1 MAKLGISTGSA
12 PNDGLGDSLLSGA
25 IKINSNFDEIY
36 SALGSGTTITN
47 SIAFASTAGFST
59 VAGYATSAG
68 ISSSATI
75 AGFTTYSA
83 VAGVASATNYAN
95 TSGISTVALF
105 AENLTGT
112 PNTTVGIIT
121 AARYLG
127 PGGYLTGIVTSIL
140 AGANVSVS
148 QTGGRVT
155 INSTAQE
162 AISTQWTTIVSGIVT
177 SSNVGIGTN
186 TTTSLLDVHGGTLT
200 VRGGN
205 GAVSLQDGVRLN
217 MGSGGQSDASIYYDA
232 VDLRIDTSS
241 SIRIGDGNNNVFS
254 AVAGEGS
261 ILYYNGDRKLR
272 TLDTGVD
279 ILGNLGV
286 SGILTATDIVVSGVH
301 SATSYLGNASGLTG
315 IVTSLVG
322 GANVTLSNST
332 GEITIDVDSDSVWQS
347 RALGVTTT
355 GKVGIG
361 TTAITAQLTVKGVG
375 DFDGGLNV
383 VSGVATVTP
392 GHIDIPAS
400 SNIKIGNTAAGS
412 GSGRNIGVGDQA
424 IFNLSG
430 GQGHNI
436 AIGEFALNATTTG
449 QYNYVFGDRAGQN
462 ITSGSY
468 NVILGSHNG
477 NLNDVDIRTSSNN
490 VIISDGLGN
499 VKLWADSSGNVAIG
513 TASASEKLQVEGTV
527 KATAF
532 DGTLQSSQLTG
543 ALPAL
548 DGSSLLNVTAVGTGV
563 EIQGFGVTVGTASTV
578 NFTDNLDV
586 SFFQG
591 TATVAGASSVSAAT
605 TAYALAGTPDITVGS
620 VTANDEIKTTDS
632 GLNQSALLTN
642 SSSVKNDPELTLYSN
657 NANQFQGPRVELLN
671 SSNGTQ
677 IVHLNNSVP
686 FGGGQYFAVE
696 KTTSDGTFVQQMAI
710 YSYLNDEW
718 VFKTGSGEVD
728 GLSINNGQ
736 VGIGTTTITS
746 TLTVAGDASID
757 GTVTATTFSGSGASL
772 TNLPSSQLS
781 GALPA
786 LDGSALTGVIA
797 SGTGIEIKD
806 DNSIVGSAGTINFG
820 TGLDVSPVSAGV
832 VTVTSSGGSLKSRT
846 VVSASTTSIADDAV
860 GFASVTAF
868 KSYAIMKVGL
878 STEAWIRL
886 YTDSTSR
893 NNDVNRGIGEDP
905 TPGSGVIAE
914 VVTTGISTQQMIT
927 PFAMGGNMDDP
938 VSDTLY
944 VSIKNL
950 SGSTQSITA
959 NLTIL
964 QLEA

>member
-68 ISSSATI
+68 ISSSATT

-83 VAGVASATNYAN
+83 LAGVASATSYAN
-95 TSGISTVALF
+95 VSGISTVALY
-105 AENLTGT
+105 AQELTGT
-112 PNTTVGIIT
+112 PDIEVGIIT

-322 GANVTLSNST
+322 GANVTLSDST

-347 RALGVTTT
+347 RAAGVTTT

-361 TTAITAQLTVKGVG
+361 TTAITAQLTVEGG
-375 DFDGGLNV
+375 ADFSDGINV

-400 SNIKIGNTAAGS
+400 TNIKVGNSAAGS

-436 AIGEFALNATTTG
+436 AIGEFALNSTTTG

-513 TASASEKLQVEGTV
+513 TPSASEKLQVEGTV
-527 KATAF
+527 KAVAF

-548 DGSSLLNVTAVGTGV
+548 DGSNLLNVTAVGTGV

-591 TATVAGASSVSAAT
+591 TATVSGASSVSEAT
-605 TAYALAGTPDITVGS
+605 TAYALAGTPDITVGRL
-620 VTANDEIKTTDS
+620 TA
-632 GLNQSALLTN
+632 
-642 SSSVKNDPELTLYSN
+642 SSSNTSVIGSGSRKILFEPDDANNDTNIDIINDNTGGYNGSRLKL
-657 NANQFQGPRVELLN
+657 LLN
-671 SSNGTQ
+671 SNGTQ
-677 IVHLNNSVP
+677 LVHLNDSPLTTN
-686 FGGGQYFAVE
+686 QYFAIE
-696 KTTSDGTFVQQMAI
+696 KTDGSGTYQQQMAI
-710 YSYLNDEW
+710 YNYANEEW
-718 VFKTGSGEVD
+718 VFKTGSSNVES
-728 GLSINNGQ
+728 LTIKNGQ

-746 TLTVAGDASID
+746 TLTVDGDASID

-772 TNLPSSQLS
+772 TNLPSSQLT

-820 TGLDVSPVSAGV
+820 IGLDVSPVSAGV
-832 VTVTSSGGSLKSRT
+832 VTVTSSGGSLQSRT

-893 NNDVNRGIGEDP
+893 DNDVNRGIGEDP

>member
-68 ISSSATI
+68 ISSSATT

-83 VAGVASATNYAN
+83 LAGVASATSYAN
-95 TSGISTVALF
+95 VSGISTVALY
-105 AENLTGT
+105 AQELTGT
-112 PNTTVGIIT
+112 PDIEVGIIT

-279 ILGNLGV
+279 ILGDLGV
-286 SGILTATDIVVSGVH
+286 SGILTATDVVVSGVH

-322 GANVTLSNST
+322 GANVTLSDST

-347 RALGVTTT
+347 RASGVTTT

-361 TTAITAQLTVKGVG
+361 TTAITAQLTVEGG
-375 DFDGGLNV
+375 ADFSDGINV

-400 SNIKIGNTAAGS
+400 SNIKVGNSAAGS

-436 AIGEFALNATTTG
+436 AIGEFALNSTTTG

-513 TASASEKLQVEGTV
+513 TPSASEKLQVEGTV

-548 DGSSLLNVTAVGTGV
+548 DGSNLLNVTAVGTGV

-605 TAYALAGTPDITVGS
+605 TAYALAGTPDITVGRL
-620 VTANDEIKTTDS
+620 TA
-632 GLNQSALLTN
+632 
-642 SSSVKNDPELTLYSN
+642 SSSNTSEIGSGSRKILFEPDDANNDTNIDIINDNTGGYNGSRLKL
-657 NANQFQGPRVELLN
+657 LLN
-671 SSNGTQ
+671 SNGTQ
-677 IVHLNNSVP
+677 LVHLNDSPLTTN
-686 FGGGQYFAVE
+686 QYFAIE
-696 KTTSDGTFVQQMAI
+696 KTDGSGTYQQQMAL
-710 YSYLNDEW
+710 YNYANEEW
-718 VFKTGSGEVD
+718 VFKTGSSNVES
-728 GLSINNGQ
+728 LTIKNGQ

-746 TLTVAGDASID
+746 TLTVDGDASID

-772 TNLPSSQLS
+772 TNLPSSQLT

-786 LDGSALTGVIA
+786 LDGSNLTGVIA

-832 VTVTSSGGSLKSRT
+832 VTVTSSGGSLQSRT

-893 NNDVNRGIGEDP
+893 DNDVNRGIGEDP

>member
-162 AISTQWTTIVSGIVT
+162 AISTQWTTIASGIVT

-361 TTAITAQLTVKGVG
+361 TTAITAQLTVKGG
-375 DFDGGLNV
+375 ADFDGGLNV

-436 AIGEFALNATTTG
+436 AVGEFALNSTTTG

-477 NLNDVDIRTSSNN
+477 NLNNVDIRTSSNN

-513 TASASEKLQVEGTV
+513 TPSASEKLQVEGTV

-548 DGSSLLNVTAVGTGV
+548 DGSNLLNVTAVGTGV
-563 EIQGFGVTVGTASTV
+563 EVQGFGVTVGTASTV

-591 TATVAGASSVSAAT
+591 TATISGASSVSEAT
-605 TAYALAGTPDITVGS
+605 TAYALAGTPDITVNDITGNYIVGAAATFLGFPALDLKHTTGTQYMGSYARVSGISLFGYDGSGDTNGNTHITHGASDTATGKLELRSNTGIELVGFTTEEKYAAFNRNGS
-620 VTANDEIKTTDS
+620 VDLYYDDAIKLQT
-632 GLNQSALLTN
+632 
-642 SSSVKNDPELTLYSN
+642 SSTGVT
-657 NANQFQGPRVELLN
+657 V
-671 SSNGTQ
+671 T
-677 IVHLNNSVP
+677 
-686 FGGGQYFAVE
+686 GG
-696 KTTSDGTFVQQMAI
+696 
-710 YSYLNDEW
+710 
-718 VFKTGSGEVD
+718 
-728 GLSINNGQ
+728 
-736 VGIGTTTITS
+736 
-746 TLTVAGDASID
+746 
-757 GTVTATTFSGSGASL
+757 VTATSLSGDGANL
-772 TNLPSSQLS
+772 TNLPAGQLS

-846 VVSASTTSIADDAV
+846 IVSASTTSIVDDAV

>member
-68 ISSSATI
+68 ISSSATT

-83 VAGVASATNYAN
+83 LAGVASATSYAN
-95 TSGISTVALF
+95 VSGISTVALY
-105 AENLTGT
+105 AQELTGT
-112 PNTTVGIIT
+112 PDIEVGIIT

-272 TLDTGVD
+272 TLQTGVD

-347 RALGVTTT
+347 RAAGVTTT

-361 TTAITAQLTVKGVG
+361 TTTITAQLTVKGG
-375 DFDGGLNV
+375 ADFADGLNV

-400 SNIKIGNTAAGS
+400 TNIKVGNSAAGS

-436 AIGEFALNATTTG
+436 AIGEFALNSTSTG

-477 NLNDVDIRTSSNN
+477 NLNGVDIRTSSNN
-490 VIISDGLGN
+490 VIIADGLGN
-499 VKLWADSSGNVAIG
+499 VKLWANSSGNVAIG

-527 KATAF
+527 KAVAF

-543 ALPAL
+543 ALPVL
-548 DGSSLLNVTAVGTGV
+548 DGSNLLNVTAVGTGV
-563 EIQGFGVTVGTASTV
+563 EIQGFGVTVGTAATV

-591 TATVAGASSVSAAT
+591 TATVSGASSVSEAT

-620 VTANDEIKTTDS
+620 VTANNDVEIATGSKQINLIPSD
-632 GLNQSALLTN
+632 GGN
-642 SSSVKNDPELTLYSN
+642 NDTKIQLISDNTGGFNGS
-657 NANQFQGPRVELLN
+657 RVQIITG
-671 SSNGTQ
+671 SNGTQ
-677 IVHLNNSVP
+677 LVHLNDSPAVSE
-686 FGGGQYFAVE
+686 QYFAIE
-696 KTTSDGTFVQQMAI
+696 KTDGGGIYQQQMAI
-710 YSYLNDEW
+710 YSYANDSW
-718 VFKTGSGEVD
+718 NFKTGSSNVL
-728 GLSINNGQ
+728 GLSIDNGK

-746 TLTVAGDASID
+746 TLTVDGDASID
-757 GTVTATTFSGSGASL
+757 GTVTATTFSGSGANL
-772 TNLPSSQLS
+772 TNLPAGQLS

-786 LDGSALTGVIA
+786 LDGSNLTGVIA

-832 VTVTSSGGSLKSRT
+832 VTVTSSGGSLQSRT
-846 VVSASTTSIADDAV
+846 IVSASTTSIADDAV

-893 NNDVNRGIGEDP
+893 DNDVNRGIGEDP

>member
-68 ISSSATI
+68 ISSSATT

-83 VAGVASATNYAN
+83 LAGVASATSYAN
-95 TSGISTVALF
+95 VSGISTVALY
-105 AENLTGT
+105 AQELTGT
-112 PNTTVGIIT
+112 PDIEVGIVT

-322 GANVTLSNST
+322 GANVTLSDST

-347 RALGVTTT
+347 RAAGVTTT

-361 TTAITAQLTVKGVG
+361 TTAITAQLTVEGG
-375 DFDGGLNV
+375 ADFSDGINV

-400 SNIKIGNTAAGS
+400 SNIKVGNSAAGS

-436 AIGEFALNATTTG
+436 AIGEFALNSTTTG

-548 DGSSLLNVTAVGTGV
+548 DGSNLLNVTAVGTGV

-605 TAYALAGTPDITVGS
+605 TAYALAGTPDITVGRL
-620 VTANDEIKTTDS
+620 TA
-632 GLNQSALLTN
+632 
-642 SSSVKNDPELTLYSN
+642 SSSNTSVIGSGSRKILFEPDDANNDTNIDIINDNTGGYNGSRLKL
-657 NANQFQGPRVELLN
+657 LLN
-671 SSNGTQ
+671 SNGTQ
-677 IVHLNNSVP
+677 LVHLNDDPLTTN
-686 FGGGQYFAVE
+686 QYFAIE
-696 KTTSDGTFVQQMAI
+696 KTDGSGTYQQQMAI
-710 YSYLNDEW
+710 YNYANEEW
-718 VFKTGSGEVD
+718 VFKTGSSNVES
-728 GLSINNGQ
+728 LTIKNGQ

-746 TLTVAGDASID
+746 TLTVDGDASID

-772 TNLPSSQLS
+772 TNLPSSQLT

-786 LDGSALTGVIA
+786 LDGSNLTGVIA

-832 VTVTSSGGSLKSRT
+832 VTVTSSGGSLQSRT
-846 VVSASTTSIADDAV
+846 VVSTSTTSLADDAV

-893 NNDVNRGIGEDP
+893 DNDVNRGIGEDP

>member
-68 ISSSATI
+68 ISSSATT

-83 VAGVASATNYAN
+83 LAGVASATSYAN
-95 TSGISTVALF
+95 VSGISTVALY
-105 AENLTGT
+105 AQELTGT
-112 PNTTVGIIT
+112 PDIEVGIIT

-322 GANVTLSNST
+322 GANVTLSDST

-347 RALGVTTT
+347 RASGVTTT

-361 TTAITAQLTVKGVG
+361 TTAITAQLTVEGG
-375 DFDGGLNV
+375 ADFSDGINV

-400 SNIKIGNTAAGS
+400 TNIKVGNSAAGS

-436 AIGEFALNATTTG
+436 AIGEFALNSTTTG

-513 TASASEKLQVEGTV
+513 TPSASEKLQVEGTV
-527 KATAF
+527 KAVAF

-548 DGSSLLNVTAVGTGV
+548 DGSNLLNVTAVGTGV

-591 TATVAGASSVSAAT
+591 TATVSGASSVSEAT
-605 TAYALAGTPDITVGS
+605 TAYALAGTPDITVGRL
-620 VTANDEIKTTDS
+620 TA
-632 GLNQSALLTN
+632 
-642 SSSVKNDPELTLYSN
+642 SSSNTSVIGSGSRKILFEPDDANNDTNIDIINDNTGGYNGSRLKL
-657 NANQFQGPRVELLN
+657 LLN
-671 SSNGTQ
+671 SNGTQ
-677 IVHLNNSVP
+677 LVHLNDSPLTTN
-686 FGGGQYFAVE
+686 QYFAIE
-696 KTTSDGTFVQQMAI
+696 KTDGSGTYQQQMAI
-710 YSYLNDEW
+710 YNYANEEW
-718 VFKTGSGEVD
+718 VFKTGSSNVES
-728 GLSINNGQ
+728 LTIKNGQ

-746 TLTVAGDASID
+746 TLTVDGDASID

-772 TNLPSSQLS
+772 TNLPSSQLT

-832 VTVTSSGGSLKSRT
+832 VTVTSSGGSLQSRT

-893 NNDVNRGIGEDP
+893 DNDVNRGIGEDP

>member
-68 ISSSATI
+68 ISSSATT

-83 VAGVASATNYAN
+83 LAGVASATSYAN
-95 TSGISTVALF
+95 VSGISTVALY
-105 AENLTGT
+105 AQELTGT
-112 PNTTVGIIT
+112 PDIEVGIVT

-322 GANVTLSNST
+322 GANVTLSDST

-347 RALGVTTT
+347 RAAGVTTT

-361 TTAITAQLTVKGVG
+361 TTAITAQLTVEGG
-375 DFDGGLNV
+375 ADFSDGINV

-400 SNIKIGNTAAGS
+400 SNIKVGNSAAGS

-436 AIGEFALNATTTG
+436 AIGEFALNSTTTG

-548 DGSSLLNVTAVGTGV
+548 DGSNLLNVTAVGTGV

-605 TAYALAGTPDITVGS
+605 TAYALAGTPDITVGRL
-620 VTANDEIKTTDS
+620 TA
-632 GLNQSALLTN
+632 
-642 SSSVKNDPELTLYSN
+642 SSSNTSVIGSGSRKILFEPDDANNDTNIDIINDNTGGYNGSRLKL
-657 NANQFQGPRVELLN
+657 LLN
-671 SSNGTQ
+671 SNGTQ
-677 IVHLNNSVP
+677 LVHLNDDPLTTN
-686 FGGGQYFAVE
+686 QYFAIE
-696 KTTSDGTFVQQMAI
+696 KTDGSGTYQQQMAL
-710 YSYLNDEW
+710 YNYANEEW
-718 VFKTGSGEVD
+718 VFKTGSSNVES
-728 GLSINNGQ
+728 LTIKNGQ

-746 TLTVAGDASID
+746 TLTVDGDASID

-772 TNLPSSQLS
+772 TNLPSSQLT

-786 LDGSALTGVIA
+786 LDGSNLTGVIA

-832 VTVTSSGGSLKSRT
+832 VTVTSSGGSLQSRT
-846 VVSASTTSIADDAV
+846 VVSASTTSIVDDAV

-893 NNDVNRGIGEDP
+893 DNDVNRGIGEDP

>member
-68 ISSSATI
+68 ISSSATT

-83 VAGVASATNYAN
+83 LAGVASATSYAN
-95 TSGISTVALF
+95 VSGISTVALY
-105 AENLTGT
+105 AQELTGT
-112 PNTTVGIIT
+112 PDIEVGIIT

-272 TLDTGVD
+272 TLQTGVD

-347 RALGVTTT
+347 RAAGVTTT

-361 TTAITAQLTVKGVG
+361 TTTITAQLTVKGG
-375 DFDGGLNV
+375 ADFADGLNV

-400 SNIKIGNTAAGS
+400 SNIKVGNSAAGS

-436 AIGEFALNATTTG
+436 AIGEFALNSTTTG

-477 NLNDVDIRTSSNN
+477 NLNGVDIRTSSNN

-527 KATAF
+527 KAVAF

-548 DGSSLLNVTAVGTGV
+548 DGSNLLNVTAVGTGV
-563 EIQGFGVTVGTASTV
+563 EIQGFGVTIGTASTV

-591 TATVAGASSVSAAT
+591 TATVSGASSVSEAT

-620 VTANDEIKTTDS
+620 VTANNDVEISTGSKQIN
-632 GLNQSALLTN
+632 LI
-642 SSSVKNDPELTLYSN
+642 PSN
-657 NANQFQGPRVELLN
+657 NLGNTHIKLTSDNTQQFRGSVFSLLN
-671 SSNGTQ
+671 GSNGTEFL
-677 IVHLNNSVP
+677 HANLTP
-686 FGGGQYFAVE
+686 TPAGGQYFAIQ
-696 KTTSDGTFVQQMAI
+696 KTDAGGTYQQQMAI
-710 YSYLNDEW
+710 YNYDADEW
-718 VFKTGSGEVD
+718 LFNTANVL

-736 VGIGTTTITS
+736 VGIGTNTITS
-746 TLTVAGDASID
+746 TLTVDGDASID

-832 VTVTSSGGSLKSRT
+832 VTVTSSGGSLQSRT

-893 NNDVNRGIGEDP
+893 DNDVNRGIGEDP

-927 PFAMGGNMDDP
+927 PFAIGGNMDDP

>member
-68 ISSSATI
+68 ISSSATT

-83 VAGVASATNYAN
+83 LAGVASATSYAN
-95 TSGISTVALF
+95 VSGISTVALY
-105 AENLTGT
+105 AQELTGT
-112 PNTTVGIIT
+112 PDIEVGIIT

-322 GANVTLSNST
+322 GANVTLSDST

-347 RALGVTTT
+347 RAAGVTTT

-361 TTAITAQLTVKGVG
+361 TTAITAQLTVEGG
-375 DFDGGLNV
+375 ADFSDGINV

-400 SNIKIGNTAAGS
+400 TNIKVGNSAAGS

-436 AIGEFALNATTTG
+436 AIGEFALNSTTTG

-513 TASASEKLQVEGTV
+513 TPSASEKLQVEGTV
-527 KATAF
+527 KAVAF

-548 DGSSLLNVTAVGTGV
+548 DGSNLLNVTAVGTGV

-591 TATVAGASSVSAAT
+591 TATVSGASSVSEAT
-605 TAYALAGTPDITVGS
+605 TAYALAGTPDITVGRL
-620 VTANDEIKTTDS
+620 TA
-632 GLNQSALLTN
+632 
-642 SSSVKNDPELTLYSN
+642 SSSNTSVIGSGSRKILFEPDDANNDTGIEITNDNTGGYNGSRLKL
-657 NANQFQGPRVELLN
+657 LLN
-671 SSNGTQ
+671 SNGTQ
-677 IVHLNNSVP
+677 LVHLNDSPLTTN
-686 FGGGQYFAVE
+686 QYFAIE
-696 KTTSDGTFVQQMAI
+696 KTDGGGTYQQQMAI
-710 YSYLNDEW
+710 YNYTNEEW
-718 VFKTGSGEVD
+718 VFKTGSSNVES
-728 GLSINNGQ
+728 LTIKNGQ

-746 TLTVAGDASID
+746 TLTVDGDASID

-772 TNLPSSQLS
+772 TNLPSSQLT

-832 VTVTSSGGSLKSRT
+832 VTVTSSGGSLQSRT

-893 NNDVNRGIGEDP
+893 DNDVNRGIGEDP